1 MYANKLFTDNKLY
14 IYLKNAYIHNFSIY
28 NDKNEF
34 AYIRDAC

>member
-14 IYLKNAYIHNFSIY
+14 IYLKMLIYNFSIY

-34 AYIRDAC
+34 AYIR